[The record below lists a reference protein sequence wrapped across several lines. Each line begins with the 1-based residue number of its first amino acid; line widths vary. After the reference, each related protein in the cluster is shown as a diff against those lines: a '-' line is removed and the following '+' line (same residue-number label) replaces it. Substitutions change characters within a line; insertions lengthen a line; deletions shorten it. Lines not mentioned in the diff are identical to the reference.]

1 MQTKTFGILQH
12 LFFALLTPFD
22 RKSWFLKNTS
32 KASTDLIYLGTTT
45 QGSNGYKNVVERKM
59 YVVNTFDP
67 TL

>member
-32 KASTDLIYLGTTT
+32 KASTDLIYLGIL
-45 QGSNGYKNVVERKM
+45 GSNGYKNAVERKM
-59 YVVNTFDP
+59 YVVNTFDTT